1 MISDSA
7 DILYSAVELLTD
19 SFIQND
25 AQNRVCKYPRLTR
38 AQQTC
43 WLIAIL
49 KRLDPFRARFCSR
62 FLLSQ
67 LNSRQN
73 ENLAVLE
80 DVANDEGKIF
90 YANLN
95 FQ

>member
-19 SFIQND
+19 SSSLND
-25 AQNRVCKYPRLTR
+25 AQSRLSKCPRLTR

-49 KRLDPFRARFCSR
+49 KRIDPFHVRFCSR

-67 LNSRQN
+67 INSRQN
-73 ENLAVLE
+73 ENITILE
-80 DVANDEGKIF
+80 DVANDKGMDS
-90 YANLN
+90 
-95 FQ
+95 